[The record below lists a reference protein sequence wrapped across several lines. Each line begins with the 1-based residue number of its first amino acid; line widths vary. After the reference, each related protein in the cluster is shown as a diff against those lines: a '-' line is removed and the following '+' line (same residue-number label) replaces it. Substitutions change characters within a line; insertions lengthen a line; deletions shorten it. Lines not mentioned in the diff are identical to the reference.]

1 MIGAPAPVG
10 LQGENT
16 PLANTERR
24 RLFVLEREKLFRKG
38 IASIKAYVPGKPMED
53 VMRELGLTEV
63 VKLASNENPL
73 GPSPKALQAIKES
86 LDSINYYPDGACLAL
101 TQKLAQ
107 RLDVDPEG
115 IIFANGEDNI
125 ISLVSKTF
133 LNEGEEMIMADPSF
147 SSFEISARAMGAKVI
162 KVPVRSD
169 FVTDLNAMLTAVT
182 PKTKLIFLCNP
193 NNPTGTINTRQEVEK
208 FLAGLPDHVILVLD
222 EAYKEFVEDPAY
234 PEGLDYVRAGK
245 NVLVSRTFSKVY
257 GLAGIRVGFAV
268 GHPDFIGGM
277 KRIREAF
284 ATNRL
289 AQIAALA
296 ALDDDEFLQ
305 RVVAVNKEGREYFYQ
320 EFDRLGLPYVKSQTN
335 YVMVDTKKDIRQVF
349 EDLQREGVIIR
360 PAYIWDMPTWARVS
374 VGTREENKKFIQALE
389 KVLA

>member
-1 MIGAPAPVG
+1 M
-10 LQGENT
+10 LD
-16 PLANTERR
+16 
-24 RLFVLEREKLFRKG
+24 REKLFRKG
-38 IASIKAYVPGKPMED
+38 LMDIKAYVPGKPMED

-73 GPSPKALQAIKES
+73 GPSPKALEAVRES
-86 LDSINYYPDGACLAL
+86 LDSINYYPDGACRAL
-101 TQKLAQ
+101 TQKLADK
-107 RLDVDPEG
+107 LGVDPEG

-125 ISLVSKTF
+125 ISLISKTF

-147 SSFEISARAMGAKVI
+147 SSFEIGARAVGGKVL
-162 KVPVRSD
+162 KVPVGPD
-169 FVTDLNAMLTAVT
+169 FITDLEAMAAAVT
-182 PKTKLIFLCNP
+182 PPTKLIFLCNP

-208 FLAGLPDHVILVLD
+208 FLASLPDRVLVVLD
-222 EAYKEFVEDPAY
+222 EAYKEFVEDPDY

-245 NVLVSRTFSKVY
+245 NVLVTRTFSKVY
-257 GLAGIRVGFAV
+257 GLAGLRVGFAV

-296 ALDDDEFLQ
+296 ALDDDEFMH
-305 RVVAVNKEGREYFYQ
+305 RVVAVNKEGREYFYS
-320 EFDRLGLPYVKSQTN
+320 EFERLGLPYIRSQTN
-335 YVMVDTKKDIRQVF
+335 YVMVDTKQDIRQVF
-349 EDLQREGVIIR
+349 LDLQREGVIIR

-374 VGTREENKKFIQALE
+374 VGTGEENKKFIQALE

>member
-1 MIGAPAPVG
+1 M
-10 LQGENT
+10 LD
-16 PLANTERR
+16 
-24 RLFVLEREKLFRKG
+24 REKLFRKG
-38 IASIKAYVPGKPMED
+38 LVDIKAYVPGKPMED

-73 GPSPKALQAIKES
+73 CPSPKALAAMRES
-86 LDSINYYPDGACLAL
+86 LDSVNYYPDGACLAL
-101 TQKLAQ
+101 TQRLAEK
-107 RLDVDPEG
+107 LDVDPQG

-125 ISLVSKTF
+125 ISLISKAF

-147 SSFEISARAMGAKVI
+147 SSFEISTRAVGGKVI
-162 KVPVRSD
+162 KVPIRSD
-169 FVTDLNAMLTAVT
+169 FITDLEAMAAAVT
-182 PKTKLIFLCNP
+182 PQTKLIFLCNP
-193 NNPTGTINTRQEVEK
+193 NNPTGTINTRPQVEA
-208 FLAGLPDHVILVLD
+208 FLEGLPDHVLVVLD
-222 EAYKEFVEDPAY
+222 EAYKEFVEDPDY
-234 PEGLDYVRAGK
+234 PEGLDYVRSGK
-245 NVLVSRTFSKVY
+245 NVLVTRTFSKVY

-268 GHPDFIGGM
+268 GHPDFIGGL

-305 RVVAVNKEGREYFYQ
+305 RVVAVNKEGREYFYK

-349 EDLQREGVIIR
+349 LHLQREGVIVR

-374 VGTREENKKFIQALE
+374 VGTMEENKKFIQALK